1 VIDRVANEC
10 ATRNPTPSVLTP
22 IYKLKQD
29 GIHNPNT
36 VKALLKLNGD
46 AIYFSR
52 SAIPSQRDA
61 APEDWAKH
69 ADYWGHVGL
78 YAYSRSVLLDWPN
91 YRESEIENLEKLE
104 QLRFI
109 ENGVTVGTIVIDE
122 PLGEVNVPQDLDLA
136 REIVGKS
143 DQSSK
148 LK

>member
-1 VIDRVANEC
+1 
-10 ATRNPTPSVLTP
+10 
-22 IYKLKQD
+22 
-29 GIHNPNT
+29 
-36 VKALLKLNGD
+36 
-46 AIYFSR
+46 
-52 SAIPSQRDA
+52 
-61 APEDWAKH
+61 
-69 ADYWGHVGL
+69 
-78 YAYSRSVLLDWPN
+78 VLLDWSN